1 MNDQR
6 SADGVQNIRHQDH
19 VEHLLYENRPD
30 HLNAFRVRPGMD
42 RIEGAE
48 IRWQRR
54 VAESE
59 RALYVNAQ
67 VLERRDCDAF
77 GFQL

>member
-1 MNDQR
+1 
-6 SADGVQNIRHQDH
+6 
-19 VEHLLYENRPD
+19 
-30 HLNAFRVRPGMD
+30 MD